1 MLIHNGYK
9 YIREYSRG
17 LNTYWCCKEFRTK
30 IKCRGRSKTVGD
42 RIIETQP
49 HTCIPSSSVEEL
61 LNGSY
66 IVQKPQG
73 CNTLPSDG
81 GRESVAGFLNF
92 LFDGGLIVRVG
103 FFSFPKIPLHL
114 RLTFY

>member
-30 IKCRGRSKTVGD
+30 IKCRGRSKTVGNQV
-42 RIIETQP
+42 IETQP

-81 GRESVAGFLNF
+81 GRESVAGASNTS
-92 LFDGGLIVRVG
+92 V
-103 FFSFPKIPLHL
+103 SSPPKIVSFTSPLFKKSL
-114 RLTFY
+114 